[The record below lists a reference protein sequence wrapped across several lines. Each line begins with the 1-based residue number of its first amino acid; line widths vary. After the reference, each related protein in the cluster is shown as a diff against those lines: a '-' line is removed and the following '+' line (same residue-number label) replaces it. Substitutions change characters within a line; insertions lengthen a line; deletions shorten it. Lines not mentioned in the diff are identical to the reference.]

1 VESDFSKKES
11 KGFSTYSKQT
21 LLLYIKITGSDCRL
35 FSKVEMNVIL
45 ARMEVEILFLLVVR
59 RVKKDCNGQPDRN
72 SKEAKILLLLKI

>member
-1 VESDFSKKES
+1 
-11 KGFSTYSKQT
+11 
-21 LLLYIKITGSDCRL
+21 
-35 FSKVEMNVIL
+35 MNVIL